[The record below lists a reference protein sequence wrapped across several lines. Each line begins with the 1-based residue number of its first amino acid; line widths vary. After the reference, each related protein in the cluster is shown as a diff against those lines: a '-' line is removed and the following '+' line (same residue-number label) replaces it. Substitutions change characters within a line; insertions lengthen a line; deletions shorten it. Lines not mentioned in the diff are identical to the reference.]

1 MGHTSSNAQ
10 LLSIPPYIAGAIS
23 SAGFN
28 MLGDKMHRR
37 SYFLLTPQILVIIS
51 YYIITP
57 LLPYIEDHIGA
68 CFFAVILLNIGVYPI
83 NPGTSTWTSNNS
95 VRAAKRSVA
104 LAYVLALASIG
115 SIFASYIFID
125 SEAPRYPT
133 GFGVSMAAAIA
144 GVISVVFLDFYHKR
158 VNKRDQMSIEEISE
172 KYSEEDLAKFGNHS
186 PLFRYTC

>member
-57 LLPYIEDHIGA
+57 LLLVHVEVPGLIG
-68 CFFAVILLNIGVYPI
+68 Y
-83 NPGTSTWTSNNS
+83 T
-95 VRAAKRSVA
+95 
-104 LAYVLALASIG
+104 
-115 SIFASYIFID
+115 
-125 SEAPRYPT
+125 
-133 GFGVSMAAAIA
+133 
-144 GVISVVFLDFYHKR
+144 
-158 VNKRDQMSIEEISE
+158 
-172 KYSEEDLAKFGNHS
+172 
-186 PLFRYTC
+186 PLFKSITAKKQAPM